1 MSEPTGWRA
10 RLEERP
16 SAAIG
21 RIRDRPSSHILPRV
35 GVPQGR
41 HAHGLLAGGQQ
52 ALEQLFPGFA
62 DDLVAA
68 GAIRDNAGLDARTEQ
83 PGYDPFPQ
91 RDLGLDTYAMSR
103 PLLEHVVRRPTARR
117 NNVSL
122 RTNCSAREIIATA
135 DGTAVTGVR
144 CEHSDGRG
152 ETLAAD
158 LVVDAS
164 GRGAPT
170 LAFLQS
176 HGHPVPRETDIRY
189 STAVFTGGRRIL
201 TLVGARAD
209 APPDPDGFL
218 AFARQ
223 LRTPTVYNAIR
234 DAERLGEITRFAF
247 PRSVRRH
254 FDPGQSFPRGLLP
267 MADAIRRFNPAFG
280 QGMTLAAQE
289 ACTLRRLLHTSTGQS
304 DPLARLAPAFFSA
317 VDTVVDTPWAVATV
331 DFIFPQTRG
340 ERAPD
345 FAAAMAFQA
354 ALNRL
359 AAREPSIHELVV
371 QVRHL
376 IQPRSVFRPEA
387 AGHGRNGGH
396 EPRFRNTSLTPVSL
410 DAGVA

>member
-1 MSEPTGWRA
+1 
-10 RLEERP
+10 
-16 SAAIG
+16 
-21 RIRDRPSSHILPRV
+21 V
-35 GVPQGR
+35 GVPQDR

-68 GAIRDNAGLDARTEQ
+68 GAIRDNAGLDARIEQ

-189 STAVFTGGRRIL
+189 STAVFTTAQNLPRDSKIVLVFPDPCINSRGAVTFPIEGGRRIL
-201 TLVGARAD
+201 TLVARGD
-209 APPDPDGFL
+209 APHGDPDGFL

-317 VDTVVDTPWAVATV
+317 VDTAVDTPWAVATI

-396 EPRFRNTSLTPVSL
+396 EPRFSSTSLTPVSL